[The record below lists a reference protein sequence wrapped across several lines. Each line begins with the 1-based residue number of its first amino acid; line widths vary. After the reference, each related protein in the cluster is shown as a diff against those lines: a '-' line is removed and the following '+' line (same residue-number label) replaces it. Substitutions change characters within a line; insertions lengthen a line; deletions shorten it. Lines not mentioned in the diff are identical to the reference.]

1 MNKYKS
7 LSTFKAIFA
16 LAGYLALHH
25 PAQAATELDT
35 LAKQK
40 IGAFSAELKA
50 TLKQAISNG
59 GPGKGI
65 VACREEAPLIAAKH
79 SVDGWQ
85 IARRSDKNRNTANK
99 PDSWEQQQIAKFAAA
114 LSSGADPATLSSSEK
129 SATEYRFAKPIVM
142 DTMCLA
148 CHGSYLGEDVKRA
161 LKQHYP
167 QDLATGFSQGELR
180 GIFSVKKQLPAL
192 SRLM

>member
-1 MNKYKS
+1 MK
-7 LSTFKAIFA
+7 LSVITTT
-16 LAGYLALHH
+16 LAFVGCVVWHH
-25 PAQAATELDT
+25 PAKADPQLEQV
-35 LAKQK
+35 AKQK
-40 IGAFSAELKA
+40 ISAFSTELKA

-59 GPGKGI
+59 GPVKGI

-148 CHGSYLGEDVKRA
+148 CHGSYLGEDVKSA

-167 QDLATGFSQGELR
+167 QDLATGFSPGELR
-180 GIFSVKKQLPAL
+180 GIFSVKKQLQ
-192 SRLM
+192 